1 MQLAWKPSP
10 LLLTPPALLLL
21 TPPAPNETSLQV
33 RPRQRCMAVPA
44 KTCILVP
51 SASDQNI
58 EVALRFAVGDAVEC
72 YMDGCFHRGTV
83 VALNLHR
90 NDNLMPVCPFATLR
104 VC

>member
-10 LLLTPPALLLL
+10 LLLTPPA
-21 TPPAPNETSLQV
+21 PNETSLLV
-33 RPRQRCMAVPA
+33 SPRQRCMASVPA
-44 KTCILVP
+44 KASLVP
-51 SASDQNI
+51 PESDRRQA
-58 EVALRFAVGDAVEC
+58 EVLALRFAVGDAVEC

>member
-10 LLLTPPALLLL
+10 LLL

-83 VALNLHR
+83 VALNQR